1 MLPAETISEKI
12 LTIRGKKVIL
22 ASDLAE
28 VYGVATKALN
38 QAVKRNAAKFPA
50 DFAFQL
56 TREEAKVAIRL
67 RSQFVTLKRGQHI
80 KYLPYVFTE
89 HGAIMAANVLNS
101 PEAIQMSVFVVR
113 AFIKMREALISRSE
127 LERRLLRIEN
137 VLLAHDESIRELYDQ
152 IRPLLLPP
160 PDPPRKKIG
169 FEAKEAAAPYGKG
182 KSGGTRGRACLAVCP
197 ELVELS
203 EGGSVQESVDSHYV
217 ASPSVA

>member
-1 MLPAETISEKI
+1 
-12 LTIRGKKVIL
+12 

-50 DFAFQL
+50 DFAFLL
-56 TREEAKVAIRL
+56 TREEAKAASRL

-80 KYLPYVFTE
+80 KYLPHAFTE

-160 PDPPRKKIG
+160 PDPPRKRIG

-182 KSGGTRGRACLAVCP
+182 VRKK
-197 ELVELS
+197 
-203 EGGSVQESVDSHYV
+203 
-217 ASPSVA
+217 

>member
-1 MLPAETISEKI
+1 MVPSRKRHFMLPVETISERI
-12 LTIRGKKVIL
+12 LTVRGKKVIL

-50 DFAFQL
+50 DFAFLL
-56 TREEAKVAIRL
+56 TREQAKAASRL

-80 KYLPYVFTE
+80 KYLPHAFTE

-160 PDPPRKKIG
+160 PDPPRKRIG

-182 KSGGTRGRACLAVCP
+182 VRKK
-197 ELVELS
+197 
-203 EGGSVQESVDSHYV
+203 
-217 ASPSVA
+217 

>member
-1 MLPAETISEKI
+1 MVPSRKRHLMLPVETISERI
-12 LTIRGKKVIL
+12 LTVRGKKVIL

-50 DFAFQL
+50 DFAFLL
-56 TREEAKVAIRL
+56 TREQAKAASRL

-80 KYLPYVFTE
+80 KYLPHAFTE

-160 PDPPRKKIG
+160 PDPPRKRIG

-182 KSGGTRGRACLAVCP
+182 VRKK
-197 ELVELS
+197 
-203 EGGSVQESVDSHYV
+203 
-217 ASPSVA
+217 

>member
-1 MLPAETISEKI
+1 MPSSRKGHLMLPADTISEKI

-38 QAVKRNAAKFPA
+38 QAVKRNAAKFPP
-50 DFAFQL
+50 DFMFQI
-56 TREEAKVAIRL
+56 TAEEAQSLRRS
-67 RSQFVTLKRGQHI
+67 RSQFVTLKRGQNI
-80 KYLPYVFTE
+80 KYLPHAFTE
-89 HGAIMAANVLNS
+89 HGAIMAATVLNS
-101 PEAIQMSVFVVR
+101 PEAIRMSVFVVR
-113 AFIKMREALISRSE
+113 AFVKMREALISRSE

-152 IRPLLLPP
+152 IRPLLLPA

-182 KSGGTRGRACLAVCP
+182 KGVGSRRRTCHAVV
-197 ELVELS
+197 L
-203 EGGSVQESVDSHYV
+203 
-217 ASPSVA
+217 

>member
-1 MLPAETISEKI
+1 MLPVELISERI

-38 QAVKRNAAKFPA
+38 QAVKRNAAKFPP
-50 DFAFQL
+50 DFMFQI
-56 TREEAKVAIRL
+56 TAEEAESRRRS
-67 RSQFVTLKRGQHI
+67 RSQFVPLKRGHNI
-80 KYLPYVFTE
+80 KYLPHAFTE
-89 HGAIMAANVLNS
+89 HGAIMVANVLNS
-101 PEAIQMSVFVVR
+101 PEAIQMSVFLVR

-152 IRPLLLPP
+152 IRPLLLPSP
-160 PDPPRKKIG
+160 EPPRKKIG

-182 KSGGTRGRACLAVCP
+182 KRGGARKQVCDGN
-197 ELVELS
+197 L
-203 EGGSVQESVDSHYV
+203 
-217 ASPSVA
+217 

>member
-1 MLPAETISEKI
+1 MVPSRKRHFMLPVETISERI
-12 LTIRGKKVIL
+12 LTVRGKKVIL

-50 DFAFQL
+50 DFAFLL
-56 TREEAKVAIRL
+56 TREEAKAASRL

-80 KYLPYVFTE
+80 KYLPHAFTE

-160 PDPPRKKIG
+160 PDPPRKRIG

-182 KSGGTRGRACLAVCP
+182 VRKK
-197 ELVELS
+197 
-203 EGGSVQESVDSHYV
+203 
-217 ASPSVA
+217 

>member
-1 MLPAETISEKI
+1 MLPVEGSERI
-12 LTIRGKKVIL
+12 LTVRGKKVIL

-28 VYGVATKALN
+28 MYGVATKALN

-56 TREEAKVAIRL
+56 TREEAKVASRL
-67 RSQFVTLKRGQHI
+67 RSQFVTLKRRGQHL
-80 KYLPYVFTE
+80 KYLPHVFTE
-89 HGAIMAANVLNS
+89 HGAIMAATVLNS

-113 AFIKMREALISRSE
+113 AFVKMREALISRSE

-160 PDPPRKKIG
+160 PDPPRKRIG

-182 KSGGTRGRACLAVCP
+182 KSGGVRKQVSDGNA
-197 ELVELS
+197 
-203 EGGSVQESVDSHYV
+203 
-217 ASPSVA
+217 